1 VIGLE
6 HLVTI
11 ELFGQ
16 PYTFKSD
23 TDVAKANEAAE
34 LLLNEVQKVQTQ
46 HSGPSTYM
54 PKLTIMI
61 LAALNIANSIMQLK
75 KNGEFVD
82 LTAERLSALN
92 RKLDESLLQLQ
103 GFRQYG

>member
-1 VIGLE
+1 LE

-23 TDVAKANEAAE
+23 ADVAKAKEAAE
-34 LLLNEVQKVQTQ
+34 LLLEEVREIQGQQ
-46 HSGPSTYM
+46 SGPSTYI
-54 PKLTIMI
+54 PKLTILI
-61 LAALNIANSIMQLK
+61 LAALNIATRIMQSK
-75 KNGEFVD
+75 KETGEFVD
-82 LTAERLSALN
+82 ITAQRLAALN
-92 RKLDESLLQLQ
+92 RKLDESLMQLQ